1 MLIKRNFFPDIYR
14 AWRYHSQWRNN
25 WSQSSCYLCWCNCAI
40 TKLIPL
46 PSMVYWMSEVPL
58 KTKEG
63 GLESILVYT
72 SHVSRQIVTES
83 ISLCLIMLLRRKH
96 QSVEWT
102 DCDGQFSRKENFFYH
117 INYGFRF
124 IDRAPE
130 RFLLSVS
137 TNSVTENFVHWKLG
151 HCFCS
156 DSTHIF
162 LSWVR

>member
-58 KTKEG
+58 KNKRRGPGKHT
-63 GLESILVYT
+63 GLYKSCFKTNCNRIDFTLSDYAFTSKTSVCRMDRLRWSIFPK
-72 SHVSRQIVTES
+72 
-83 ISLCLIMLLRRKH
+83 RK
-96 QSVEWT
+96 
-102 DCDGQFSRKENFFYH
+102 FFYH

-151 HCFCS
+151 PL
-156 DSTHIF
+156 F
-162 LSWVR
+162 L